1 VIDLPENCVARVRAG
16 DLSAFE
22 GLYRAMHA
30 PLLSFAERYVGDSA
44 RAEELVQDLFF
55 ELWQNRMAWSVQSS
69 ISAYL
74 YAAVRNRGLNVR
86 RRDVVE
92 ADWAADEAHEP
103 VRALHAAPITA
114 DVALAQADLVAQ
126 LNTAITRLPERCRM
140 IMQMRWHGGL
150 SYAEIAEVLSI
161 SLKGV
166 ENQLSRGLRTLR
178 SEFTAD

>member
-1 VIDLPENCVARVRAG
+1 VIELPSNCVARVRAG
-16 DLSAFE
+16 DPDAFE
-22 GLYRAMHA
+22 ALYRAMHA
-30 PLLSFAERYVGDSA
+30 PLLSFAERYVGDAA

-55 ELWQNRMAWSVQSS
+55 ELWQNRAAWAVQGSVT
-69 ISAYL
+69 AYL
-74 YAAVRNRGLNVR
+74 YAAVRNRGLNMR

-103 VRALHAAPITA
+103 VRALHAAPVTA
-114 DVALAQADLVAQ
+114 DVLLAQADLVEQ
-126 LNTAITRLPERCRM
+126 LTEAINRLPERCRM

-166 ENQLSRGLRTLR
+166 ENQLSRGLRALR
-178 SEFTAD
+178 SEFAAD